1 MGSLLAVLMGWC
13 LSPFISLYL
22 LFTII
27 LIPLG
32 IWSSGRAEKILGR
45 DSPHIVIDEISGM
58 MIAFLALPHSLTSLA
73 AAFTL
78 FRLLDILKPPPLSR
92 LQDLRGGWGIMADDI
107 GAGILANLLLRLLS
121 FGLSTG

>member
-1 MGSLLAVLMGWC
+1 MGSLLAVLIGWC

-32 IWSSGRAEKILGR
+32 IWSSGKAEKILGR

-58 MIAFLALPHSLTSLA
+58 MIALTSLA
-73 AAFTL
+73 AAFTF

-121 FGLSTG
+121 FGLPLG